1 MTAPDCPA
9 DRPRR
14 GSDCDGIRAASTA
27 FKSAMKHRGEE
38 RQGNDLRSR
47 LNGRIPLR
55 PSYAVRAGA
64 DHLSQG
70 QELGSVFDIET
81 TLGVSPHGRENA
93 SIDGARAAICRCD
106 AGEDAARFDGEQN
119 CSDRGKCDRRRKA
132 ESFGLSRHGK
142 LSPIRQGAARGPVY
156 DRARPAVSLTFG
168 CHARQTLREEL
179 CQ

>member
-1 MTAPDCPA
+1 MTAPDCP
-9 DRPRR
+9 DRPHR
-14 GSDCDGIRAASTA
+14 GSDCYGIRAARTA
-27 FKSAMKHRGEE
+27 FKSAMKQRGEE

-55 PSYAVRAGA
+55 PRYAVRAGA

-70 QELGSVFDIET
+70 QELGGVFGIET

-93 SIDGARAAICRCD
+93 SID
-106 AGEDAARFDGEQN
+106 DAARRFVAAMQARTQPD
-119 CSDRGKCDRRRKA
+119 SI
-132 ESFGLSRHGK
+132 LSKIALIVANAIPAAKPNRLGWCRYGK

-168 CHARQTLREEL
+168 CDARQTLREEL